1 MSYLV
6 DCHSHINEF
15 DNAEIPNILN
25 RALQSEVSKIIIAG
39 TTLETSKQCANMTKE
54 FDQLFCGIGI
64 HPMDIKFPL
73 TEQTIT
79 ELIKITDLTEK
90 VTVVSEVGLDFL
102 DGMPDR
108 EWQYNA
114 FRLQIRMAKTLKLPI
129 IFHSR
134 EADNET
140 LRILKEEQAFEVGG
154 AMHYFQ
160 GDEALAKKV
169 IDMGFFIS
177 LARPLTRLEKL
188 QKVVSTISLDH
199 IVLES
204 DSAPQPFKSKRE
216 NWTEPKHIKD
226 IANTISN
233 LHKVDY
239 DEVKRTTCNNILEL
253 LPKLKNN
260 YGRMTNA

>member
-1 MSYLV
+1 
-6 DCHSHINEF
+6 
-15 DNAEIPNILN
+15 
-25 RALQSEVSKIIIAG
+25 
-39 TTLETSKQCANMTKE
+39 
-54 FDQLFCGIGI
+54 
-64 HPMDIKFPL
+64 
-73 TEQTIT
+73 
-79 ELIKITDLTEK
+79 
-90 VTVVSEVGLDFL
+90 
-102 DGMPDR
+102 MPDR

-160 GDEALAKKV
+160 GDEVLAKKV

-177 LARPLTRLEKL
+177 VARPLTRLEKL

-199 IVLES
+199 MVLES

-226 IANTISN
+226 IANKLITSLEIMLEIKKYLFKFILYHIPELKKS
-233 LHKVDY
+233 KAFIAF
-239 DEVKRTTCNNILEL
+239 NN
-253 LPKLKNN
+253 K
-260 YGRMTNA
+260 

>member
-1 MSYLV
+1 MSHLI

-15 DNAEIPNILN
+15 DITEIQNILN
-25 RALQSEVSKIIIAG
+25 RSLQSEVSKIIIAG
-39 TTLETSKQCANMTKE
+39 TTLEISKQCAYMTKT

-64 HPMDIKFPL
+64 HPMDIESPV
-73 TEQTIT
+73 
-79 ELIKITDLTEK
+79 TEK
-90 VTVVSEVGLDFL
+90 TVSELAEITNSNKKVIVVSEIGLDFM

-140 LRILKEEQAFEVGG
+140 LRILRDEQAFEVGG

-160 GDEALAKKV
+160 GDESLAKKV

-199 IVLES
+199 LLLES

-216 NWTEPKHIKD
+216 NWTEPRHVKD
-226 IANTISN
+226 IAIKISE
-233 LHKVDY
+233 LHNVDY
-239 DEVKRTTCNNILEL
+239 DEVKATTYNNILEL
-253 LPKLKNN
+253 IPQLK
-260 YGRMTNA
+260 T